1 MLKVQPMIVETLS
14 LNVHT
19 LYISILNWEP
29 IYSQL
34 QNALHPTFVCVKK
47 VSILCF
53 YINLVAK
60 VKQNKCMNLL
70 KIFLEYRK
78 SSIRSRPCIILNP
91 KFPRLVLEVFQ
102 KLQFLEQNFLSEA
115 AHKGPNRVILK
126 DLNFC
131 Q

>member
-1 MLKVQPMIVETLS
+1 MTL
-14 LNVHT
+14 L
-19 LYISILNWEP
+19 
-29 IYSQL
+29 
-34 QNALHPTFVCVKK
+34 LHKEVVFRPSFPV
-47 VSILCF
+47 
-53 YINLVAK
+53 
-60 VKQNKCMNLL
+60 
-70 KIFLEYRK
+70 YRK
-78 SSIRSRPCIILNP
+78 SSIRSRPCIISNP

>member
-1 MLKVQPMIVETLS
+1 MIQVILVLTEFTS
-14 LNVHT
+14 AYKWRQNFFRK
-19 LYISILNWEP
+19 SI
-29 IYSQL
+29 
-34 QNALHPTFVCVKK
+34 
-47 VSILCF
+47 
-53 YINLVAK
+53 
-60 VKQNKCMNLL
+60 
-70 KIFLEYRK
+70 YRK

>member
-1 MLKVQPMIVETLS
+1 MTKFSHFT
-14 LNVHT
+14 
-19 LYISILNWEP
+19 
-29 IYSQL
+29 
-34 QNALHPTFVCVKK
+34 
-47 VSILCF
+47 
-53 YINLVAK
+53 
-60 VKQNKCMNLL
+60 
-70 KIFLEYRK
+70 YRK
-78 SSIRSRPCIILNP
+78 SSIRSRPCIISNP

>member
-1 MLKVQPMIVETLS
+1 MSASPLIRFEIIPK
-14 LNVHT
+14 N
-19 LYISILNWEP
+19 
-29 IYSQL
+29 IYFNS
-34 QNALHPTFVCVKK
+34 
-47 VSILCF
+47 
-53 YINLVAK
+53 
-60 VKQNKCMNLL
+60 
-70 KIFLEYRK
+70 YRK
-78 SSIRSRPCIILNP
+78 SSIRSRPCIISNP

>member
-1 MLKVQPMIVETLS
+1 MEYLFSYENFLNKSLTIFAFIQSNKLS
-14 LNVHT
+14 K
-19 LYISILNWEP
+19 
-29 IYSQL
+29 
-34 QNALHPTFVCVKK
+34 FVVG
-47 VSILCF
+47 
-53 YINLVAK
+53 
-60 VKQNKCMNLL
+60 
-70 KIFLEYRK
+70 YRK
-78 SSIRSRPCIILNP
+78 SLIRSRPCIILNP